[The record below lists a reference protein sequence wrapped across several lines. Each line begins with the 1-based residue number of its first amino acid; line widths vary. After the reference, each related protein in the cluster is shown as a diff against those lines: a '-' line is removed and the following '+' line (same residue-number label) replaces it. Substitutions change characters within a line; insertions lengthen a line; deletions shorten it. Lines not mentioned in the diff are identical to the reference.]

1 MIDGKDIEKLAL
13 LARIAITPEE
23 RDTFLAEIDPILA
36 YVAQVNKATGQGS
49 LTDIGLVKN
58 VLRDDTH
65 PHDSGIYS
73 ADILAQAPSREGNY
87 VKVKK
92 ILS

>member
-1 MIDGKDIEKLAL
+1 MIEGKDIEKLAA

-23 RDTFLAEIDPILA
+23 RDTFLAEIDSILA
-36 YVAQVNKATGQGS
+36 YVAQIKKATPGGVETQF
-49 LTDIGLVKN
+49 GLVKN

-65 PHDSGIYS
+65 PHDSGIYT
-73 ADILAQAPSREGNY
+73 ADILSQAPSREDNF

>member
-1 MIDGKDIEKLAL
+1 MIEGKDIEKLAL

-23 RDTFLAEIDPILA
+23 RDTFLTEIDSILA
-36 YVAQVNKATGQGS
+36 YIAKVNKAPTAGA
-49 LTDIGLVKN
+49 LTQAGLVKN
-58 VLRDDTH
+58 VLREDTH
-65 PHDSGIYS
+65 PHDSEIYT
-73 ADILAQAPSREGNY
+73 ADILSQAPSREGNF